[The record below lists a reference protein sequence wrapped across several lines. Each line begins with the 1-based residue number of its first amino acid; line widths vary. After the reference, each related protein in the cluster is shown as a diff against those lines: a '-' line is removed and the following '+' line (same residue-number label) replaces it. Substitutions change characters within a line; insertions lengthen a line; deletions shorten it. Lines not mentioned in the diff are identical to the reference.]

1 MERNTIQRTLTLGAV
16 KKLRNHPTAE
26 EVYTEVAKEHT
37 TISKGTVYRN
47 LKELSQNGE
56 LYEIEVPGAANHF
69 DHNCYK
75 HYHARCIKC
84 GRLVDVDLPY
94 MSDLIDKIS
103 DKHGFE
109 FTGYDLVFKGFCA
122 QCQEQCQEKLSDE
135 YQACHENK

>member
-26 EVYTEVAKEHT
+26 EVYAEVAKEHP

-47 LKELSQNGE
+47 LKELVENGDI
-56 LYEIEVPGAANHF
+56 YDIEVPGAASHF
-69 DHNCYK
+69 DHNCFE

-84 GRLVDVDLPY
+84 GKVVDVDLPY
-94 MSDLIDKIS
+94 MADLIDKIV

-109 FTGYDLVFKGFCA
+109 FTGYDLVFKGVCPECRPE
-122 QCQEQCQEKLSDE
+122 CQENICQ
-135 YQACHENK
+135 